1 MSGRG
6 GSGPAPRPPALRFQA
21 SLLDRLIDLAPDQ
34 RRDPA
39 LSSGDSLMALRNAV
53 RRDLEALLNARR
65 RWRSWP
71 ASFKELAV
79 SPVGFGIPDF
89 SAGAFNDPAQRQEL
103 RLEIE
108 ETIRR
113 FEPRFI
119 TVNVS
124 LRHSDASLESGLHL
138 RIDAVLHAEP
148 APEPVT
154 FDTFFDPSIDEVI
167 VVARDA
173 A

>member
-1 MSGRG
+1 MSGRRG
-6 GSGPAPRPPALRFQA
+6 LDQRAGTLRFQA
-21 SLLDRLIDLAPDQ
+21 PLLDRLIDLSPDQ
-34 RRDPA
+34 TRDA
-39 LSSGDSLMALRNAV
+39 VLSSGDSLVALRNGV

-71 ASFKELAV
+71 ASLTELAV
-79 SPVGFGIPDF
+79 SPIGFGIPDF
-89 SAGAFNDPAQRQEL
+89 SAGAFNDPGQREEL
-103 RLEIE
+103 RIEIE
-108 ETIRR
+108 DTIRR

-119 TVNVS
+119 SVNVA
-124 LRHSDASLESGLHL
+124 LGDSDASLDAALRL

-173 A
+173 G